1 MSAEVSKKP
10 TGQNPL
16 AKAAQADRN
25 RKIFIQV
32 GVAAVLIGLVAAIG
46 ITLALR
52 HSDDNQNK
60 SSATATSFAPVVKH
74 DASAG
79 PIPANVTAGGAIRVG
94 DPNAATPGG
103 KKKVTVQVVAD
114 MQCPI
119 CATFEK
125 ANAQAL
131 ATAATDGTAVVEYN
145 VISFLDRMSK
155 GNKFSTRAANAAYVV
170 GSADPS
176 KFQGWLAAMFSKQP
190 AENGNGMS
198 DDQLIQIA
206 TDAGYTDPSIAQD
219 IRDGKY
225 TKYVENETQAT
236 FDAGVQGTPAVY
248 VNGTQIQDP
257 KVLMTPGGITP
268 VIENAAKG

>member
-1 MSAEVSKKP
+1 MSKKP
-10 TGQNPL
+10 TGKNPL
-16 AKAAQADRN
+16 AKAAQAERN

-32 GVAAVLIGLVAAIG
+32 GVAVVLIGLIAAIG

-52 HSDDNQNK
+52 HSDDNKNK
-60 SSATATSFAPVVKH
+60 PSAASTSFAPVVKH

-79 PIPANVTAGGAIRVG
+79 AIPPNVTAGGAIRVG
-94 DPNAATPGG
+94 DPNSPAPGG
-103 KKKVTVQVVAD
+103 KKKVTVQIVAD

-125 ANAQAL
+125 ANSDAL
-131 ATAATDGTAVVEYN
+131 TKAATDGSAVVEYN

-170 GSADPS
+170 GSADPA
-176 KFQGWLAAMFSKQP
+176 KFQGWLAAMFAQQP
-190 AENGNGMS
+190 AENGNGMT
-198 DDQLIQIA
+198 DDQLIKIA
-206 TDAGYTDPSIAQD
+206 ADAGYTDPAIAQD

-225 TKYVENETQAT
+225 LKYVADETQAT

-248 VNGTQIQDP
+248 VNGTQIQDSR
-257 KVLMTPGGITP
+257 VLMTPGGITSA
-268 VIENAAKG
+268 IDNAAK